1 MNNQVRTKT
10 RSSYDS
16 KIQRLVVW
24 LGQHHPQHIE
34 NQQRT
39 GLPLPV
45 QILEEF
51 LGFISQH
58 EDGTKKSVSDVNG
71 YMSAINNLYRS
82 KLIICPQTKTTM
94 SSFIAGY
101 KRIVATAKQTGEMKL
116 TEGKQPFTFDTYK
129 LLAGKA
135 IIDPSPLS
143 ITLYGHPYLV
153 LCWNLMARSCSVAL
167 IMYTRITWSNDSLV
181 ITLPR
186 HKGDQEGSNA
196 YPKHVFANPLSPEVE

>member
-16 KIQRLVVW
+16 KIQRLVLW
-24 LGQHHPQHIE
+24 LGQNHQQHIE
-34 NQQRT
+34 NQQLI

-58 EDGTKKSVSDVNG
+58 EDGSKKSVSDVNG

-82 KLIICPQTKTTM
+82 KLIVCSQTKTTM

-116 TEGKQPFTFDTYK
+116 TEVKQPFTFGTYK

-135 IIDPSPLS
+135 IMDSSPIS
-143 ITLYGHPYLV
+143 ITLYGHLYLV
-153 LCWNLMARSCSVAL
+153 LCWNLMARS
-167 IMYTRITWSNDSLV
+167 
-181 ITLPR
+181 P
-186 HKGDQEGSNA
+186 
-196 YPKHVFANPLSPEVE
+196 